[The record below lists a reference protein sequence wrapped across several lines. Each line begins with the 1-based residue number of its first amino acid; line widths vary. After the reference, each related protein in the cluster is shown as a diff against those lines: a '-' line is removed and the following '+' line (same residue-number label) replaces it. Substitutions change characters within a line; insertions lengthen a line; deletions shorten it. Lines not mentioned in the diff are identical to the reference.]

1 MKNKITISDI
11 QKYKDTQVPLSTIT
25 VYDYPTSL
33 IINSLEIPMVLV
45 GDSASMVVYGYNNT
59 TPITMDELLLITKS
73 VHRGIDRALIVADMP
88 FMSYQPSNVD
98 AVKNAGK
105 FIKKG
110 GAGAVK
116 LEGGVEYLERIL
128 KIIEAGIPVMGHL
141 GLQPQSILKESG
153 YKIQGKSLKEA
164 LKIYNDA
171 IALDQAGVFAI
182 VLEGIPHE
190 LAQIIT
196 EKISVPTIGI
206 GAGKKCDGQIQ
217 VFHDLIGSFDSKVPK
232 HAKKY
237 INNYTI
243 IQDVLENYCSD
254 VVNKKF
260 PNKTNSVA
268 MSPAELLKL
277 KKKIENI

>member
-1 MKNKITISDI
+1 MKKITIQNI
-11 QKYKDTQVPLSTIT
+11 QDFKSSGSPFATLTA
-25 VYDYPTSL
+25 YDY
-33 IINSLEIPMVLV
+33 NSAHILDAAEIPLILV
-45 GDSASMVVYGYNNT
+45 GDSASMTMYGYDT
-59 TPITMDELLLITKS
+59 TLPISMDEMMLVVKA
-73 VHRGIDRALIVADMP
+73 VARGAMHSLVVADMP
-88 FMSYQPSNVD
+88 FLSYQPSKRD
-98 AVKNAGK
+98 AVYNAGK

>member
-217 VFHDLIGSFDSKVPK
+217 VLHDLIGSFDSKIPK